1 MLKKISQL
9 ITNNF
14 GLKILAVLFSIALW
28 LVVVNI
34 DDPKTTRTFTTT
46 VSIENGNYLT
56 GIGKYYEI
64 INNSS
69 TVTFKVTGKRSY
81 LERMSN
87 SDFKAVADLE
97 TIENM
102 NRVPID
108 ITPQR
113 YNGNV
118 SVANKTYY
126 LELAVEDLRSAS
138 FVIAVDTVGEVKEQ
152 KALGAVSIS
161 PNILRISGPSSA
173 VELVDKVVAVVDVS
187 NMEADMIDSVI
198 PVLYDAQGNEVDTSE
213 LSFNMQSVTVSVQ
226 ILDTKEVTIN
236 FQTSGTPPQG
246 LEYIG
251 IEYNP
256 QTVLVKGQAAVLN
269 TMNSITVPKEV
280 LDLTDAVGDIE
291 KSVDVSSY
299 LPEGVSLVDSD
310 QAKIDVVVKLEKHET
325 RKFKVPTANITIANL
340 SEGYDA
346 VFLQDDVEIEL
357 EGLSTD
363 LDELDA
369 DILTGSIDA
378 SGMLD
383 GEHKLNL
390 ELNLDNRFSLV
401 KAATV
406 TIDIVKG
413 AGISSPG
420 SGSNS
425 TLSDNTESTGSNTNN
440 TNSNNSNNDSNS
452 GSNSDNSSNSH
463 NGSNSNNSSSNNSNN
478 NGSSSNNNND
488 SSDDTD

>member
-46 VSIENGNYLT
+46 VSIENGSYLT

-113 YNGNV
+113 YSSNV

-152 KALGAVSIS
+152 KALGVVSIS

-299 LPEGVSLVDSD
+299 LPEGVALVDSD

-340 SEGYDA
+340 SDGYDA

-363 LDELDA
+363 LNELDA

-390 ELNLDNRFSLV
+390 ELNLDDRFSLV
-401 KAATV
+401 KSATV

-413 AGISSPG
+413 ADILSPG
-420 SGSNS
+420 
-425 TLSDNTESTGSNTNN
+425 
-440 TNSNNSNNDSNS
+440 SNNSNNSGNNSSNSSNSGNNSSNS
-452 GSNSDNSSNSH
+452 GSNSSNSGSNSSNS
-463 NGSNSNNSSSNNSNN
+463 GSNSSD

-488 SSDDTD
+488 SSDDTDEET